1 MIRARGLAY
10 AFGERPVFAG
20 VDLEVLAGEVCAVV
34 GPSGCG
40 KTTLLRVLAGLLEP
54 SAGSLAR
61 PGADTAPDGA
71 PRPAVGVAFQDPRLL
86 PWMSLRANLDFALEA
101 TGCPRALWESRTA
114 PLLERVG
121 LDQAGA
127 LMPGELSGG
136 MAQRAALVRAL
147 AIRPRVLLLDEP
159 FSAVDPLLREAL
171 QDDLLQLLRDTGTT
185 AVLVTHDVGE
195 ALYLADQVLV
205 MARDGGAAATIRER
219 VAVDLPRPRQPELR
233 HDPRLLAMAS
243 KVRGVMPRRR
253 SH

>member
-1 MIRARGLAY
+1 MIRASQLAY
-10 AFGERPVFAG
+10 AFGERAVFAG
-20 VDLEVLAGEVCAVV
+20 VELAVEAGAVCAVV

-54 SAGSLAR
+54 SVGELSMPA
-61 PGADTAPDGA
+61 ADTALDGS
-71 PRPAVGVAFQDPRLL
+71 PRPAVGMAFQDPRLL

-101 TGCPRALWESRTA
+101 TGCPRALWEARTA

-121 LDQAGA
+121 LAEA
-127 LMPGELSGG
+127 VELMPSELSGG

-171 QDDLLQLLRDTGTT
+171 QDDLLDLLRETGTT

-205 MARDGGAAATIRER
+205 LACDNGGPATVRER
-219 VAVDLPRPRQPELR
+219 VTVELPRPRTPALR
-233 HDPRLLAMAS
+233 HDPRLVELS
-243 KVRGVMPRRR
+243 LRVRGALGA
-253 SH
+253 

>member
-10 AFGERPVFAG
+10 AFGDRPVFAG
-20 VDLEVLAGEVCAVV
+20 LELEVCEGCVCAVV

-54 SAGSLAR
+54 SAGTLQA
-61 PGADTAPDGA
+61 PLGDITPDGS

-86 PWMSLRANLDFALEA
+86 PWMSLQANLDFALEA
-101 TGCPRALWESRTA
+101 TGCPRELWESRTH

-121 LDQAGA
+121 LTDAVG
-127 LMPGELSGG
+127 LMPSELSGG

-171 QDDLLQLLRDTGTT
+171 QDDLLQLLHDTGTT
-185 AVLVTHDVGE
+185 AVLVTHDIGE
-195 ALYLADQVLV
+195 ALYLADEVLV
-205 MARDGGAAATIRER
+205 MASDSGGAASVRER
-219 VAVDLPRPRQPELR
+219 VVVDLPRPRSPALR
-233 HDPRLLAMAS
+233 YDPRLLAMAS
-243 KVRGVMPRRR
+243 RVRGALGR
-253 SH
+253 